1 MPYDAVITSKEIN
14 ILVEYLPYFEDPDS
28 IFFTEKNGYLLE
40 SEEVLRFRKEL
51 DRTGFLMVFDWTA
64 WISEHEIYRNVEH
77 DVQDHIMKLDME
89 ALRKLMTSYI
99 RGDRFNEGLFIQ
111 AIIKGHITHIL
122 CRTKELY
129 KIL

>member
-77 DVQDHIMKLDME
+77 DIQDHIMKLDME

-99 RGDRFNEGLFIQ
+99 RGDRFNEGLFIH

-122 CRTKELY
+122 RRIKEL
-129 KIL
+129 